1 MANAINA
8 LINATNKALG
18 LQAQWELEVAA
29 ATKYASKVDRE
40 TAKAKLAPIVAAARG
55 GEWNAAENTWVDP
68 SGASAA
74 SKKWLNRWLA
84 TIYGKDESRVAPKK
98 DAPTNLAEKY
108 EAMTPAER
116 KRFLKLIGV
125 L

>member
-8 LINATNKALG
+8 LITSTRTALD
-18 LQAQWELEVAA
+18 LQAQWEIEVSN

-40 TAKAKLAPIVAAARG
+40 AAKAKLAPIVAAARG
-55 GEWNAAENTWVDP
+55 GEWDADEGKWVDANGK
-68 SGASAA
+68 SQRA
-74 SKKWLNRWLA
+74 KKWLNRWLA
-84 TIYGKDESRVAPKK
+84 TIYGKDETRVAPKK
-98 DAPTNLAEKY
+98 DAPMTLAEKY
-108 EAMTPAER
+108 EAMSPAER